1 MNASKFQNNLCNFLT
16 FAYSGVKTYQQYL
29 LNSIV
34 NVIVQI
40 FRYCL
45 REHAIK
51 VFATLSL
58 CPDSTAVP
66 RHGVDYQELLCPDRR
81 AVAVRGKDVA
91 GYEAATFDNSFY
103 RRMSHDLEQFP
114 GFIHP
119 SCMILR
125 PVPDPAVQDQLSVL
139 IESFFNFFTER
150 AKKETLITGAAA
162 CAFFPEETVPA
173 IVGAILRI
181 FSSGEMRI
189 RQ

>member
-125 PVPDPAVQDQLSVL
+125 PVPDAFPERRPRLMRNPLFHKILMHPFLLPLLHTKQDGPYSVL
-139 IESFFNFFTER
+139 YTYQSF
-150 AKKETLITGAAA
+150 
-162 CAFFPEETVPA
+162 C
-173 IVGAILRI
+173 
-181 FSSGEMRI
+181 I
-189 RQ
+189 RGL